1 MNILHIHNNID
12 INIGGVAMEIN
23 SNTPKKKFEITK
35 EIEKDILHILNQQFY
50 EYGLI
55 DYELYSKA
63 KAKIDKS

>member
-1 MNILHIHNNID
+1 MNILHIHNID
-12 INIGGVAMEIN
+12 TNIGGVAMEIN

-63 KAKIDKS
+63 KAKINKS